1 MNRLMKVA
9 RQEFRMTAVNR
20 AFVIITIIGPIL
32 ILAISVVPGVL
43 SMHPTVQAGSV
54 IEIVGARP
62 QLLAAL
68 STPAARE
75 GILLRQE
82 PDAAVAIADLLG
94 GSAAGIVEL
103 PPGYSAGG
111 AYRYISR
118 TGTDVGLSESVRRI
132 IGAAIVSER
141 LSQAGFDTARLIPL
155 IRQPS
160 MSVER
165 VTRDGTVVPQ
175 NFTAV
180 LFTTIGFVMLIYMT
194 VMLYG
199 QMIGRSVVAEK
210 TSKTVEIMLSSVR
223 PYELLF
229 GKILGK
235 GGAGLLQYAFW
246 IAVAFLLRTLI
257 GPRLGLPVSAA
268 LSTSNL
274 AYLVLFF
281 LLAFFLYAG
290 AYGVIGAAAND
301 EQQVGQ
307 MAMPLV
313 LFLVIPLTAIGYLVT
328 NPDAPF
334 TLFLSYFPMT
344 SPVVMLM
351 RIVIETPPFG
361 EIALSIAILL
371 ASIVV
376 IVALAA
382 KVFRVAILLTGTRM
396 SLAAIVRLLRS

>member
-9 RQEFRMTAVNR
+9 RQEFRMTAANR

-43 SMHPTVQAGSV
+43 SMHPTVAAGSV
-54 IEIVGARP
+54 IEVVGGQP

-75 GILLRQE
+75 GILVRE
-82 PDAAVAIADLLG
+82 VPDIRVAIGNLRSG
-94 GSAAGIVEL
+94 TAAGIVEL
-103 PPGYSAGG
+103 PPGYLAGG
-111 AYRYISR
+111 SFGYISR
-118 TGTDVGLSESVRRI
+118 TGTDVGLSGTMRRI
-132 IGAAIVSER
+132 VGAAIVAER
-141 LSQAGFDTARLIPL
+141 LSQAGFDTGRLVPL

-160 MSVER
+160 MNVER
-165 VTRDGTVVPQ
+165 VTRDGSIVPQ
-175 NFTAV
+175 DFTAV

-223 PYELLF
+223 PYQLLF

-246 IAVAFLLRTLI
+246 MVIAFLLRTLI
-257 GPRLGLPVSAA
+257 GPSLGLPVSAA

-290 AYGVIGAAAND
+290 AYGMIGAAATD
-301 EQQVGQ
+301 EQQVNQ

-313 LFLVIPLTAIGYLVT
+313 LFLVVPLTAIGYLAT

-361 EIALSIAILL
+361 QIALSVAILL

-382 KVFRVAILLTGTRM
+382 RVFRVAILLTGTRI
-396 SLAAIVRLLRS
+396 SLSAIVRLLRG